1 MGSSKSTNLK
11 AALNTVLILLT
22 LLRQQEF
29 RPLDYLLLYHYYI
42 HTHVHMRMPVLT
54 MIVNTH
60 RDASKLILRVRVRQ
74 TAGINPP
81 H

>member
-1 MGSSKSTNLK
+1 MSMFSQRFK
-11 AALNTVLILLT
+11 
-22 LLRQQEF
+22 
-29 RPLDYLLLYHYYI
+29 HYEE
-42 HTHVHMRMPVLT
+42 HVRMPVLT

-60 RDASKLILRVRVRQ
+60 RDTSKLILCVMVRQ